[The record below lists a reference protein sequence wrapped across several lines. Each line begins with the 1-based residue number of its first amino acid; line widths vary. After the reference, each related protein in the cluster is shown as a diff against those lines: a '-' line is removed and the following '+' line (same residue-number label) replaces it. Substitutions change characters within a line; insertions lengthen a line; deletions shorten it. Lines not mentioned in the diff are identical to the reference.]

1 MSNECKLFFT
11 LIHLTSKIFI
21 LGFPHQ
27 WTHCKILN
35 QKLTTKCTVQNDHR
49 ADFWKIFQGS
59 GVRILQRWYV
69 MIRTMTRAW
78 YAYYTRIPPDPMN
91 HVQICK
97 GQPHWFALWEPVPH
111 WYKTFLPDHI
121 DLAEMKN
128 PAGLSK
134 RISTAYSCAEDQ
146 ILENKSSEQSFKYL
160 YWTISKTLFWNMF
173 TRKWT

>member
-1 MSNECKLFFT
+1 MNSLQNSQPK
-11 LIHLTSKIFI
+11 
-21 LGFPHQ
+21 
-27 WTHCKILN
+27 THYEMYCAKWPQSWLL
-35 QKLTTKCTVQNDHR
+35 K
-49 ADFWKIFQGS
+49 DFSRKWCS
-59 GVRILQRWYV
+59 DLAA
-69 MIRTMTRAW
+69 MIRDDTDDDTRMICVL